1 MMDAKANTH
10 VCPSPFRKDGPMG
23 DSASAASAYMI
34 VVSGSVPGTML
45 PLKERGTT
53 LGRSSECEFQI
64 DDITVSRRHAVVAV
78 GPEGIA
84 RITDLGSANGTFV
97 NGEAIPQRRVIALE
111 DGDRVQLGAKVV
123 FKMMRLDPH
132 DERFQRDMFER
143 TVRDTLTGLYHRAYF
158 LSQIGVL
165 AERYASSGIGLAILM
180 LDIDYFKQI
189 NDRHGHLAGDDVLR
203 EVATVIRESTRAE
216 DLVARY
222 GGEEFVIA
230 LPVSLATLAVQRAE
244 RIRLALAAR
253 KIAATTA
260 EIRLTASVGLAFS
273 PPGWSRNERAL
284 ILAADQALY
293 QAKAQGRNRVVAA
306 PVSDHDATQRTESSI
321 VIPVSRM

>member
-1 MMDAKANTH
+1 MDAKANTH
-10 VCPSPFRKDGPMG
+10 VCPSPFRQDGSMG

-64 DDITVSRRHAVVAV
+64 DDITVSRRHALVAV

-84 RITDLGSANGTFV
+84 RITDLGSAERHV
-97 NGEAIPQRRVIALE
+97 RQWRSDPAAA
-111 DGDRVQLGAKVV
+111 GDRGRRRRPCSAWRKVV

-165 AERYASSGIGLAILM
+165 AERYASNGIGLAILM
-180 LDIDYFKQI
+180 LDIDHFKQI

-203 EVATVIRESTRAE
+203 
-216 DLVARY
+216 
-222 GGEEFVIA
+222 
-230 LPVSLATLAVQRAE
+230 
-244 RIRLALAAR
+244 
-253 KIAATTA
+253 K
-260 EIRLTASVGLAFS
+260 VGR
-273 PPGWSRNERAL
+273 P
-284 ILAADQALY
+284 
-293 QAKAQGRNRVVAA
+293 
-306 PVSDHDATQRTESSI
+306 
-321 VIPVSRM
+321 